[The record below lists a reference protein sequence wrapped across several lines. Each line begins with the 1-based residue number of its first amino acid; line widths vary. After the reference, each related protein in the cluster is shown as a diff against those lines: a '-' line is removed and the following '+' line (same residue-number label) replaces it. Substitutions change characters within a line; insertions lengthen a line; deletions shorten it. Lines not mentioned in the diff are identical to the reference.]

1 MANKYYEI
9 IKEPTMLV
17 DGENHEVKEYNM
29 NLSEFLKT
37 FYMNKL
43 YIFEPSITTNKI
55 NGIVL

>member
-1 MANKYYEI
+1 
-9 IKEPTMLV
+9 MLV
-17 DGENHEVKEYNM
+17 DGENHQVKEYDM

-43 YIFEPSITTNKI
+43 FIFEPSITTNKI